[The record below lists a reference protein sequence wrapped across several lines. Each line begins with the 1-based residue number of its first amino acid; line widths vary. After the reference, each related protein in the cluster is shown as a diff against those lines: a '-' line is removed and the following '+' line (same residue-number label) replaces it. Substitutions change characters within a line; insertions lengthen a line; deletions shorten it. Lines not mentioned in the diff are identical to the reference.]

1 MSIHRSLKE
10 RHRKSRSVLKRHE
23 RLAKAIREEKWRK
36 GMSVF
41 GLPKYNPPKFKPA
54 KIKEEEATKTTLDG
68 QDILEQHRLIK
79 KKIAQEKK
87 QKKSKKET
95 TGRK

>member
-1 MSIHRSLKE
+1 MSIHRSLKP
-10 RHRKSRSVLKRHE
+10 RRNKSKSVLKRNE
-23 RLAKAIREEKWRK
+23 RFAKAIRENKWRE

-41 GLPKYNPPKFKPA
+41 GLPKFNPPRFKPP
-54 KIKEEEATKTTLDG
+54 KKDEEKVKTTMG
-68 QDILEQHRLIK
+68 SIDILEEHKLAK
-79 KKIAQEKK
+79 EKADKDKK